1 MKKEKAMRQCIK
13 CGKIVPLGWF
23 NDNWRNK
30 SNICKDCRTY
40 YGKHLEYPKVI
51 KGYMF
56 SVGDSEHQ
64 VICANTLE
72 EEVFVKYLFQFLE
85 DAIRRKV
92 DVRKML
98 EIVEKDHKI
107 AQI

>member
-23 NDNWRNK
+23 NDNDRHK

-40 YGKHLEYPKVI
+40 YRKHLEYPKVI

-56 SVGDSEHQ
+56 SVGDDQRQIIYATTQEE
-64 VICANTLE
+64 ATRLLE
-72 EEVFVKYLFQFLE
+72 EKLPGWWHEFMYMFPYEPLNKE
-85 DAIRRKV
+85 SHAN
-92 DVRKML
+92 
-98 EIVEKDHKI
+98 
-107 AQI
+107 